1 MGGGENNEV
10 SEEFVGLTDNI
21 EPHPEKGGIKLTGYL
36 TYNCL
41 SINEDASQVNIFM
54 ISVKPRNIFQKNK
67 HHIYTRWG
75 YKCLYIIKCI
85 RDKNITSFHDIK
97 TLATPPNED
106 MVKNSDNVIG

>member
-41 SINEDASQVNIFM
+41 SINEDASQVRLKIMRFQDKIGNSM
-54 ISVKPRNIFQKNK
+54 ILTFHRNLPARGQGLCDIDRLSTIVDSPEKIRK
-67 HHIYTRWG
+67 KLGSPGTA
-75 YKCLYIIKCI
+75 KLYQ
-85 RDKNITSFHDIK
+85 
-97 TLATPPNED
+97 
-106 MVKNSDNVIG
+106 

>member
-41 SINEDASQVNIFM
+41 SINEDASQVI
-54 ISVKPRNIFQKNK
+54 IQIITSVKPRTKSRKKF
-67 HHIYTRWG
+67 TR
-75 YKCLYIIKCI
+75 
-85 RDKNITSFHDIK
+85 F
-97 TLATPPNED
+97 
-106 MVKNSDNVIG
+106 

>member
-41 SINEDASQVNIFM
+41 SINEDASQVIIQF
-54 ISVKPRNIFQKNK
+54 ITSVKPEK
-67 HHIYTRWG
+67 
-75 YKCLYIIKCI
+75 I
-85 RDKNITSFHDIK
+85 REKIHEILRKMLSEFLGFFHVSNADI
-97 TLATPPNED
+97 LD
-106 MVKNSDNVIG
+106 M

>member
-41 SINEDASQVNIFM
+41 SINEDASQVRL
-54 ISVKPRNIFQKNK
+54 K
-67 HHIYTRWG
+67 
-75 YKCLYIIKCI
+75 II
-85 RDKNITSFHDIK
+85 RF
-97 TLATPPNED
+97 
-106 MVKNSDNVIG
+106 

>member
-54 ISVKPRNIFQKNK
+54 ISVKPRNIFSKKQTPYLHPVGSQVSLYQK
-67 HHIYTRWG
+67 I
-75 YKCLYIIKCI
+75 
-85 RDKNITSFHDIK
+85 
-97 TLATPPNED
+97 
-106 MVKNSDNVIG
+106 

>member
-41 SINEDASQVNIFM
+41 SINEDASQVRITRFQDKVHFSNYFFRIFLCQQCEHFGL
-54 ISVKPRNIFQKNK
+54 VIFANF
-67 HHIYTRWG
+67 IFR
-75 YKCLYIIKCI
+75 
-85 RDKNITSFHDIK
+85 
-97 TLATPPNED
+97 
-106 MVKNSDNVIG
+106 

>member
-41 SINEDASQVNIFM
+41 SINEDASQVFLWLVWNLEIFF
-54 ISVKPRNIFQKNK
+54 SKK
-67 HHIYTRWG
+67 
-75 YKCLYIIKCI
+75 
-85 RDKNITSFHDIK
+85 
-97 TLATPPNED
+97 
-106 MVKNSDNVIG
+106 

>member
-41 SINEDASQVNIFM
+41 SINEDASQVRLKIMRFQDKKGGFNDFNISCASTINRAGTM
-54 ISVKPRNIFQKNK
+54 
-67 HHIYTRWG
+67 
-75 YKCLYIIKCI
+75 
-85 RDKNITSFHDIK
+85 
-97 TLATPPNED
+97 
-106 MVKNSDNVIG
+106 